1 MRNVF
6 LALFVLAL
14 LAGPSL
20 AAPIP
25 DPGGTSAEEGPA
37 NEDYVVGEEM
47 C

>member
-1 MRNVF
+1 MRTIF
-6 LALFVLAL
+6 MALFVLTL

-25 DPGGTSAEEGPA
+25 DADGKITEESPV
-37 NEDYVVGEEM
+37 NEDHVVGEEM